1 MTAPAGEGTLALD
14 PRLRARRR
22 EIQRHQ
28 GRRRLRRLQ
37 AAMGLAALG
46 AGAWG
51 LALSPLADV
60 DRVLVEG
67 ANRSGTDAVEDA
79 TGIHRGEA
87 LATLDIGQAGAGVEG
102 LPWVATATVTRS
114 WPDSVVVVVTE
125 RRPVAVVTTADG
137 SRVAVDGQGRQLA
150 VVDDSAFPELV
161 GISGLAPDADPGAT
175 LGLEAAAP
183 LELAGLLPR
192 AVPGLRSELAVTGGE
207 LEARVLGRAGEEV
220 LVRFGDGDRL
230 ADKVTALAALVGAG
244 VLGEGPGL
252 LEVDLRVP
260 DAPVLTRTGG

>member
-1 MTAPAGEGTLALD
+1 
-14 PRLRARRR
+14 
-22 EIQRHQ
+22 
-28 GRRRLRRLQ
+28 
-37 AAMGLAALG
+37 MGLGALG

-51 LALSPLADV
+51 LAMSPVADV

-67 ANRSGTDAVEDA
+67 ANRTGVDAVEEA

-87 LATLDIGQAGAGVEG
+87 LARLDIGQAGAAVEN

-125 RRPVAVVTTADG
+125 RRPVAVVATADG
-137 SRVAVDGQGRQLA
+137 SRVAVDPEGRQLA
-150 VVDDSAFPELV
+150 VVDESAFPELV
-161 GISGLAPDADPGAT
+161 GIAGLAPEADPGAT
-175 LGLEAAAP
+175 LAPEAAAP

-192 AVPGLRSELAVTGGE
+192 AVPGLSSEIAVVEGE
-207 LEARVLGRAGEEV
+207 LEVRVLGRAGEEV

-230 ADKVTALAALVGAG
+230 ADKVTALAALVDAG
-244 VLGEGPGL
+244 VVAEGPGP

-260 DAPVLTRTGG
+260 DAPVLTRAAG